1 MMFDDVWC
9 WIAGCSQVMS
19 QTNRFSG
26 IFLQIWLS
34 QRQGFSRTGGLVSGN
49 IFFGNHGFCPQ
60 SMQLSCDFE
69 ENMPYP
75 ISEIAIFWETSCW
88 VAYIT
93 YTYIYTYLHTYI
105 YIFTYIYAY
114 LHTYIY
120 IYIIIYKYTLSI
132 SIHSK
137 KKRPTL
143 NDIEVYTI
151 WQSTGALGNPGS
163 KWWTFR
169 PHIPSAQQSSCKTLE
184 MHQLFYNSHYYAYRS
199 PKSFQMSMY
208 IYIYI
213 YIYI

>member
-1 MMFDDVWC
+1 MVFALKV
-9 WIAGCSQVMS
+9 CSFPVILRR
-19 QTNRFSG
+19 TCHTP
-26 IFLQIWLS
+26 FLRLP
-34 QRQGFSRTGGLVSGN
+34 
-49 IFFGNHGFCPQ
+49 FFGKPVVELHI
-60 SMQLSCDFE
+60 LH
-69 ENMPYP
+69 
-75 ISEIAIFWETSCW
+75 IHT
-88 VAYIT
+88 YIHI
-93 YTYIYTYLHTYI
+93 YIHIYTYLHTYMHI
-105 YIFTYIYAY
+105 YI
-114 LHTYIY
+114 HTY

-199 PKSFQMSMY
+199 PKSFQMSM
-208 IYIYI
+208 
-213 YIYI
+213 